1 MNILNFFSR
10 RNSAPVARERLQILL
25 AHERGMV
32 GGESDL
38 VSLLRE
44 EIVALVRRH
53 VNVERDNIQV
63 KMNRGGDVS
72 TLEIE
77 VEIPSA
83 IPGSCCRTRLK
94 SDEAD
99 RVSVAVGFIFQIAPL
114 VEFGIG
120 ASPLR
125 VTPSSPSTICPTCPM
140 TRVLASKHSHGL

>member
-1 MNILNFFSR
+1 MSLLSFFNR
-10 RNSAPVARERLQILL
+10 RSSAPVARERLQILL
-25 AHERGMV
+25 AHERGIV

-53 VNVERDNIQV
+53 ITVERDNIQV

-83 IPGSCCRTRLK
+83 SGAP
-94 SDEAD
+94 
-99 RVSVAVGFIFQIAPL
+99 IA
-114 VEFGIG
+114 
-120 ASPLR
+120 AR
-125 VTPSSPSTICPTCPM
+125 
-140 TRVLASKHSHGL
+140 A

>member
-83 IPGSCCRTRLK
+83 IPEADCRTRLK
-94 SDEAD
+94 SYEAD
-99 RVSVAVGFIFQIAPL
+99 RIIGCGRLHISNCAVSRIWNWCVALAGYAFLAVDNLPLPAP
-114 VEFGIG
+114 
-120 ASPLR
+120 
-125 VTPSSPSTICPTCPM
+125 
-140 TRVLASKHSHGL
+140 